1 MRNRPVN
8 AQQEQHPHLYL
19 FTLRVWQE
27 GLGEGKTEWR
37 GRVQDVT
44 NGETLFFRDWP
55 GLIPT
60 LERLIART
68 AAPQASDPGTALP
81 EPKNEGL
88 DHDSVACDPTRD
100 MV

>member
-1 MRNRPVN
+1 MN
-8 AQQEQHPHLYL
+8 AQPEPHPHLYL
-19 FTLRVWQE
+19 FTLRVWEE

-44 NGETLFFRDWP
+44 SGEIVFFRDWP
-55 GLIPT
+55 GLVST
-60 LERLIART
+60 VERLIGKT
-68 AAPQASDPGTALP
+68 AAPPESASRTALRKP
-81 EPKNEGL
+81 ENEGL